1 MSALQTAVESFNAAF
16 QYHEGDLQIM
26 TPVDPDTIE
35 ALAEI
40 AQLRG
45 RPDIAKALRVELY
58 HATKPQ
64 DEEIGCMVKI

>member
-1 MSALQTAVESFNAAF
+1 
-16 QYHEGDLQIM
+16 M

-45 RPDIAKALRVELY
+45 RPDIAKALRIELY